1 MIWNVLGMKYNEKD
15 REESCGGGMKYNEK
29 DREESCGGAHV
40 RERDAPRSSLVCECL
55 PSYSSLW

>member
-1 MIWNVLGMKYNEKD
+1 MLGMKYNEKD